1 MWREV
6 MLQSHYE
13 AHRSALDLFIGVF
26 KAVTVCTVQQGAA
39 LRKVAVPAAY

>member
-13 AHRSALDLFIGVF
+13 ARRSALDRFIVGF

-39 LRKVAVPAAY
+39 LQKVIVPAAN